1 MTKVKEFFVNSNK
14 NVMALFGIAFVIVVV
29 MGTLAP
35 RTFLSAANFQSMA
48 IQFAEYGILSFA
60 MMIAIVS
67 GGFDL
72 SVVGIAN
79 LSGIVGLVAMR
90 AMGGSSATIPVGI
103 LIALCVGLLCG
114 ALNGFMIGY
123 MKVPAMLVTLCGQQL
138 FTGIGL
144 IITKG
149 PAMQGLPEGFTF
161 ITNGLI
167 GFIPMALIVFIA
179 VAVAL
184 SFIMKSTVYGQHLL
198 FMGTNETASKYS
210 GIRNLKITLET
221 YMLTGL
227 LGSIGGILMASHYNS
242 VKTDY
247 GTTYILL
254 IMLIAMLGGTDP
266 DGGGGSIFN
275 VALAVVV
282 LQLISS
288 SFNLLGISSF
298 MKNFIY
304 GVILLIVMIGLSVNK
319 ARKSGGE

>member
-1 MTKVKEFFVNSNK
+1 MTKIKNLLVNSNK
-14 NVMALFGIAFVIVVV
+14 NVMALFCLAVAIVAV
-29 MGTLAP
+29 MGFLAP

-48 IQFAEYGILSFA
+48 IQFAEYGVLSFA

-67 GGFDL
+67 GVFYL

-90 AMGGSSATIPVGI
+90 AVGGGSATIPIGI
-103 LIALCVGLLCG
+103 LIALCVGLVCG
-114 ALNGFMIGY
+114 AFNGFMIGY
-123 MKVPAMLVTLCGQQL
+123 MKVHPMLVTLCGQQL

-149 PAMQGLPEGFTF
+149 PAMQGLPEGYTF

-167 GFIPMALIVFIA
+167 LGIPMALIVFVL
-179 VAVAL
+179 VAVGL
-184 SFIMKSTVYGQHLL
+184 SFLMKSTVYGQHLM
-198 FMGTNETASKYS
+198 FMGTNETAAKYS
-210 GIRNLKITLET
+210 GIRNLKVTIQT
-221 YMLTGL
+221 YILTGL
-227 LGSIGGILMASHYNS
+227 LSSIGGILMASHYNS

-254 IMLIAMLGGTDP
+254 TMLIAMLGGTDP

-275 VALAVVV
+275 VALAVIV

-304 GVILLIVMIGLSVNK
+304 GVILLAVMIGLSVNR
-319 ARKSGGE
+319 ARKSGRE

>member
-1 MTKVKEFFVNSNK
+1 
-14 NVMALFGIAFVIVVV
+14 
-29 MGTLAP
+29 
-35 RTFLSAANFQSMA
+35 MA

-254 IMLIAMLGGTDP
+254 TMLIAMLGGTDP
-266 DGGGGSIFN
+266 DGGC
-275 VALAVVV
+275 
-282 LQLISS
+282 
-288 SFNLLGISSF
+288 LLYTSP
-298 MKNFIY
+298 
-304 GVILLIVMIGLSVNK
+304 
-319 ARKSGGE
+319 RPRD

>member
-1 MTKVKEFFVNSNK
+1 MTKVKDFFVNSNK
-14 NVMALFGIAFVIVVV
+14 NTLSLFGIAIAVTLI
-29 MGTLAP
+29 MGFLAP

-48 IQFAEYGILSFA
+48 VQFAEYGVLSFA

-79 LSGIVGLVAMR
+79 LSGIIGLVAMR
-90 AMGGSSATIPVGI
+90 SMGGGSATIPVGI
-103 LIALCVGLLCG
+103 LISLCVGLACG
-114 ALNGFMIGY
+114 AFNGFMIGY

-138 FTGIGL
+138 FTGVGL

-149 PAMQGLPEGFTF
+149 PAMQGLPEGYTF

-167 GFIPMALIVFIA
+167 GIVPMALIVFII

-184 SFIMKSTVYGQHLL
+184 RFIMKSTVYGQHLL
-198 FMGTNETASKYS
+198 FMGTNETAARYS
-210 GIRNLKITLET
+210 GIRNLKITIET

-254 IMLIAMLGGTDP
+254 TMLIAMLGGTDP
-266 DGGGGSIFN
+266 DGGGGSIFR
-275 VALAVVV
+275 VTLAVIV

-304 GVILLIVMIGLSVNK
+304 GVILLVVMIGLSVNRT
-319 ARKSGGE
+319 RKSGRE